1 MIRRLRYRDD
11 FMALR
16 RDGRTVRRGPLEV
29 RFRAF
34 DPDPPNFRDGGPR
47 VAYAISRAVGGAVV
61 RNRIRRRLRTVM
73 TELDRQVDGPPDG
86 DFLIRVLPPAASCDH
101 ATLRRHLVAAVG
113 ELSSEEI
120 R

>member
-1 MIRRLRYRDD
+1 MIRRLRFRDD
-11 FMALR
+11 FLALR

-34 DPDPPNFRDGGPR
+34 DGDQRNSHGCEPR

-61 RNRIRRRLRTVM
+61 RNRIRRRLRVLM
-73 TELDRQVDGPPDG
+73 TDLLDRVDGPPGG
-86 DFLIRVLPPAASCDH
+86 DFLVRVLPAAASCDH
-101 ATLRRHLVAAVG
+101 ATLGHHLAAAVG
-113 ELSSEEI
+113 EFSSEEI